1 MDLTEPNL
9 SRLKKER
16 RQKMI
21 DKMIDKVIAA
31 PTYVT
36 SFTDF
41 WQAP

>member
-1 MDLTEPNL
+1 
-9 SRLKKER
+9 
-16 RQKMI
+16 MI
-21 DKMIDKVIAA
+21 DKMIDKVIDKLLAA